1 MRTVLKNRIATIFII
16 GTALTTLTGCTQE
29 EASEFISDFIVSGL
43 EYSTTLNQ
51 SDQTD
56 PSEQTDQAMQAVEEP
71 EITGQSQSENTSTTS
86 ISLVES
92 TSDQQADQADTT
104 NNQSTPY
111 EYYYNQL
118 TDIQKNIYNQ
128 LYKTV
133 ETVSESTTISLNSVT
148 QDEISIIFRALR
160 YDHPEIYW
168 IQAYKYIIDEKSDQ
182 LFFYP
187 TYLVNAEEKSLYDE
201 QLSAWTERALSTV
214 NSGMTQYEKEKA
226 IYDFIVDNT
235 EYNLDSELNQ
245 SLISVVKG
253 KSVCLGYT
261 KAMKYICDKIN
272 IPCVIIEGTSKDGI
286 AHSWNKVQINNDWY
300 NVDATNSNTAQM
312 FSNSYDMFNIT
323 DELISIQY
331 TETQIGEESTSGESS
346 IEFEYPI
353 ANSIEAD
360 YYKMKGLYINS
371 LNEIETVVNN
381 HIKEGTITIR
391 LSPECSMGDEL
402 KEHIKNLEITD
413 SKGNTINVKCLNY
426 ITINYIRLIEINW
439 TI

>member
-1 MRTVLKNRIATIFII
+1 MRTLLKNKIATIFMVGATI
-16 GTALTTLTGCTQE
+16 TTLTGCSQE
-29 EASEFISDFIVSGL
+29 ETTELISDLIVSGL
-43 EYSTTLNQ
+43 EYSLTQ
-51 SDQTD
+51 QDQTN
-56 PSEQTDQAMQAVEEP
+56 QTMQIVEEP
-71 EITGQSQSENTSTTS
+71 EITGQSQSENTNTTS
-86 ISLVES
+86 ISLEENQQS
-92 TSDQQADQADTT
+92 QQDQTDQQSQQSQQAI
-104 NNQSTPY
+104 PY

-168 IQAYKYIIDEKSDQ
+168 IQAYKYIIDEKSSQ
-182 LFFYP
+182 LYFYP

-201 QLSAWTERALSTV
+201 QLSEWTEKALSTV
-214 NSGMTQYEKEKA
+214 NSEMTTYEKEKA

-235 EYNLDSELNQ
+235 EYSLDSELNQ

-261 KAMKYICDKIN
+261 KAMKYLCDKIN
-272 IPCVIIEGTSKDGI
+272 IPCVVVEGTSKDGI

-331 TETQIGEESTSGESS
+331 TETQIGGESTSKEITSGESS

-371 LNEIETVVNN
+371 LNEIETVVSN

-391 LSPECSMGDEL
+391 FSPECDMKEEL
-402 KEHIKNLEITD
+402 QEYIKHMEFKDNQ
-413 SKGNTINVKCLNY
+413 GNVINMKCLNY
-426 ITINYIRLIEINW
+426 INIDYIRLLEINW
-439 TI
+439 Y

>member
-56 PSEQTDQAMQAVEEP
+56 PSDQTDQAMQAVEEP

-86 ISLVES
+86 ISLEES

-182 LFFYP
+182 LYFYP

-261 KAMKYICDKIN
+261 KAMKHICDKIN

-331 TETQIGEESTSGESS
+331 TEKEQSSESGRIIFT
-346 IEFEYPI
+346 YPE
-353 ANSIEAD
+353 ANSIEKD
-360 YYKMKGLYINS
+360 YYNEKSLYINS
-371 LNEIETVVNN
+371 LDQIEQIISE
-381 HIKEGTITIR
+381 HITDETITIR

>member
-1 MRTVLKNRIATIFII
+1 MRTLLKNKIATIFMVGATI
-16 GTALTTLTGCTQE
+16 TTLTGCSQE
-29 EASEFISDFIVSGL
+29 ETTELISDLIVSGL
-43 EYSTTLNQ
+43 EYSLTQ
-51 SDQTD
+51 QDQTN
-56 PSEQTDQAMQAVEEP
+56 QTMQIVEEP

-86 ISLVES
+86 ISLEENQQS
-92 TSDQQADQADTT
+92 QQDKQSQQSQQAI
-104 NNQSTPY
+104 PC

-133 ETVSESTTISLNSVT
+133 ETLSESTTISLNSIT

-182 LFFYP
+182 LYFYP
-187 TYLVNAEEKSLYDE
+187 TYLVNAEEKGLYDE
-201 QLSAWTERALSTV
+201 QLSEWTERALSTV
-214 NSGMTQYEKEKA
+214 NSEMTTYEKEKA

-235 EYNLDSELNQ
+235 EYSLDSELNQ

-261 KAMKYICDKIN
+261 KAMKYLCDKVN
-272 IPCVIIEGTSKDGI
+272 IPCVVVEGTSKDGI
-286 AHSWNKVQINNDWY
+286 AHSWNKVQINDAWY

-331 TETQIGEESTSGESS
+331 TEKEQNSESGRIT
-346 IEFEYPI
+346 FTYPE
-353 ANSIEAD
+353 ANSIEED
-360 YYKMKGLYINS
+360 YYNEKGLYINS
-371 LNEIETVVNN
+371 LDQIEQLVSE
-381 HIKEGTITIR
+381 HITDETITIR

-413 SKGNTINVKCLNY
+413 SKGNAINIKCLNY

-439 TI
+439 TV

>member
-1 MRTVLKNRIATIFII
+1 MVGATI
-16 GTALTTLTGCTQE
+16 TTLTGCSQE
-29 EASEFISDFIVSGL
+29 ETTELISDLIVSGL
-43 EYSTTLNQ
+43 EYSLTQ
-51 SDQTD
+51 QDQTN
-56 PSEQTDQAMQAVEEP
+56 QTMQIVEEP
-71 EITGQSQSENTSTTS
+71 EITGQSQSENTNTTS
-86 ISLVES
+86 ISLEENQQS
-92 TSDQQADQADTT
+92 QQDQTDQQSQQSQQAI
-104 NNQSTPY
+104 PY

-133 ETVSESTTISLNSVT
+133 ETVSESTTISLKSVT

-182 LFFYP
+182 LYFYP

-286 AHSWNKVQINNDWY
+286 AHSWNKVQINDAWY

-331 TETQIGEESTSGESS
+331 TETQIGGESTSKEITSGESS

-371 LNEIETVVNN
+371 LNEIETVVSN

-391 LSPECSMGDEL
+391 FSPECDMKEEL
-402 KEHIKNLEITD
+402 QEYIKHMEFKDNQ
-413 SKGNTINVKCLNY
+413 GNVINMKCLNY
-426 ITINYIRLIEINW
+426 INIDYIRLLEINW
-439 TI
+439 Y

>member
-56 PSEQTDQAMQAVEEP
+56 PSDQTDQAMQAVEEP

-86 ISLVES
+86 ISLEES
-92 TSDQQADQADTT
+92 TSDQQADKADTT

-148 QDEISIIFRALR
+148 QDEISLIFRALR

-182 LFFYP
+182 LYFYP

-201 QLSAWTERALSTV
+201 QLSVWTERALSTV

-235 EYNLDSELNQ
+235 EYSLNSELNQ

-272 IPCVIIEGTSKDGI
+272 IPCVVIEGTSKDGI

-331 TETQIGEESTSGESS
+331 TEKEQSSESEGIVFT
-346 IEFEYPI
+346 YPE
-353 ANSIEAD
+353 ANSIEKD
-360 YYKMKGLYINS
+360 YYNEKSLYINS
-371 LNEIETVVNN
+371 LDQIEQIISE
-381 HIKEGTITIR
+381 HITDETITIR

-413 SKGNTINVKCLNY
+413 NKGNTLNVKYINY

>member
-1 MRTVLKNRIATIFII
+1 M
-16 GTALTTLTGCTQE
+16 
-29 EASEFISDFIVSGL
+29 
-43 EYSTTLNQ
+43 
-51 SDQTD
+51 
-56 PSEQTDQAMQAVEEP
+56 
-71 EITGQSQSENTSTTS
+71 
-86 ISLVES
+86 
-92 TSDQQADQADTT
+92 
-104 NNQSTPY
+104 
-111 EYYYNQL
+111 
-118 TDIQKNIYNQ
+118 
-128 LYKTV
+128 
-133 ETVSESTTISLNSVT
+133 
-148 QDEISIIFRALR
+148 
-160 YDHPEIYW
+160 
-168 IQAYKYIIDEKSDQ
+168 
-182 LFFYP
+182 
-187 TYLVNAEEKSLYDE
+187 
-201 QLSAWTERALSTV
+201 
-214 NSGMTQYEKEKA
+214 
-226 IYDFIVDNT
+226 
-235 EYNLDSELNQ
+235 
-245 SLISVVKG
+245 
-253 KSVCLGYT
+253 
-261 KAMKYICDKIN
+261 
-272 IPCVIIEGTSKDGI
+272 
-286 AHSWNKVQINNDWY
+286 QINNDWY

>member
-1 MRTVLKNRIATIFII
+1 MRKKISLLALGLII
-16 GTALTTLTGCTQE
+16 STLLTGCSQE
-29 EASEFISDFIVSGL
+29 EIINNSSKLISDLITNTLKDEKDPVEMYEEHKL
-43 EYSTTLNQ
+43 EE
-51 SDQTD
+51 D
-56 PSEQTDQAMQAVEEP
+56 EP
-71 EITGQSQSENTSTTS
+71 EIIEQYIKEKGDSWQNDVYS
-86 ISLVES
+86 
-92 TSDQQADQADTT
+92 
-104 NNQSTPY
+104 
-111 EYYYNQL
+111 YYYNQL
-118 TDIQKNIYNQ
+118 PDIQKNIYNQ

-133 ETVSESTTISLNSVT
+133 ETLSESTAISLKSVT

-168 IQAYKYIIDEKSDQ
+168 IQAYKYIIDEESSQ
-182 LFFYP
+182 LYFYP
-187 TYLVNAEEKSLYDE
+187 TYLINAEEKSLYDE

-214 NSGMTQYEKEKA
+214 NSEMTQYEKEKA

-235 EYNLDSELNQ
+235 EYSLNSDLNQ

-261 KAMKYICDKIN
+261 KAMKHICDKIN
-272 IPCVIIEGTSKDGI
+272 MSCVIIEGTSKDGI
-286 AHSWNKVQINNDWY
+286 AHSWNKVQINDDWY

-312 FSNSYDMFNIT
+312 FSDSYDMFNIT

-331 TETQIGEESTSGESS
+331 TETQIGGESTSGESS

-371 LNEIETVVNN
+371 LNEIETIVNN

-391 LSPECSMGDEL
+391 FSPECDMKEEL
-402 KEHIKNLEITD
+402 QEYIKHMEFKDNQ
-413 SKGNTINVKCLNY
+413 GNVINMKYLNY
-426 ITINYIRLIEINW
+426 INIGYIRLLEINW
-439 TI
+439 Y